1 MLFFSE
7 MPSVLAYLSYLLH
20 FQAVMTGPLCFYAD
34 YRDFI
39 DGTNIPEKDRKVSFT
54 IDVFNN

>member
-1 MLFFSE
+1 